1 MGALRFGQLP
11 LMPVLS
17 QRAQALVDTPPLAE
31 YILAHFQRAEESYHP
46 DTRPDGYIPL
56 CIAENAR
63 RTDDLLARLHRYV
76 PEVTTRSLGYDA
88 MVGNTTFRRHLA
100 DYLGR
105 AFLGRTFAPEQLV
118 VLAGAGTILEQLFF
132 ALGDPGDAVLVPTP
146 SYAGFWADLETRD
159 DLLIHPVHRRE
170 EDGFALTV
178 ESLERA
184 YDACPRPVKAL
195 LFTNPDNPLGH
206 VASAETV
213 GAVYDWAVDKGIHV
227 VFDEIYALTTFGDRA
242 FRSIASVR
250 PSLGDHAHIVWAFSK
265 DFGASGL
272 RCGVLVSENDAVL
285 RAVDQLAY
293 WGACSGHSQQLLSAF
308 VNDAESVDAFVTG
321 MRDDLRATYQRLT
334 AKLDDAG
341 IRYLAAD
348 ACFFLLIDLR
358 DRLEAPTFDAEAKLW
373 RKLLDEAAV
382 NLTPG
387 QACRIREPG
396 YFRLCYAGI
405 DDQALDVALERMRRV
420 L

>member
-1 MGALRFGQLP
+1 MDALRIGQLP
-11 LMPVLS
+11 AMPALS
-17 QRAQALVDTPPLAE
+17 QRAQALVDAPPLAE
-31 YILAHFQRAEESYHP
+31 YILEHFRRAEDGYHP

-63 RTDDLLARLHRYV
+63 RTDDLLGRLHRYV
-76 PEVTTRSLGYDA
+76 PQVTTGSLGYDA
-88 MVGNTTFRRHLA
+88 MVGNVTFRRHLA

-105 AFLGRTFAPEQLV
+105 AFLGRTFAPEHLV

-132 ALGDPGDAVLVPTP
+132 TLGDPGDAVLVPTP

-178 ESLERA
+178 EGLERA

-206 VASAETV
+206 VASAEAV

-227 VFDEIYALTTFGDRA
+227 VFDEIYALTAFGERP

-250 PSLGDHAHIVWAFSK
+250 PSLGENAHIVWAFSK

-272 RCGVLVSENDAVL
+272 RCGVLVSENEAVV

-308 VNDAESVDAFVTG
+308 VNDADAVDAFVSD
-321 MRDDLRATYQRLT
+321 MRDDLRLTYRRLT
-334 AKLDDAG
+334 TKLDEAG
-341 IRYLAAD
+341 IRYLEAD
-348 ACFFLLIDLR
+348 ACFFLLCDLR
-358 DRLEAPTFDAEAKLW
+358 DRLEAPTFEAEHTLW
-373 RKLLDEAAV
+373 RRLLDEAAV

-387 QACRIREPG
+387 RACRIPEPG
-396 YFRLCYAGI
+396 FFRLCYAGI
-405 DDQALDVALERMRRV
+405 DDQALDVALDRIRTV